1 MTEEERR
8 RRLGIQTTP
17 EYEDYLMRVVQA
29 RAAGLPDPAPLVGVP
44 TEEAQPTSRAAMM
57 QPGEQRF
64 IRPYVDPRDEMI
76 ASSPALVRPAYS
88 ILDRMLRPGRAGM
101 ADRMNREYMEGLLQR
116 DADQRRALAE
126 RQLIEAQGQKMQAD
140 AAVAGLQRTVAEG
153 NEQERKAAAAKLRE
167 IGLATGR
174 VAPQDPNLWGSLAG
188 QGGGSR
194 FTPSGEEVIPKAA
207 GTTPVATTPQGEVV
221 NPYMDMTRDEAVN
234 AYTRTLAALDEGV
247 ARDEAIITGGQ
258 RPSNI
263 VAPGQR
269 GGVLSTLSNIFGS
282 GTKETT
288 PRDIAAARQRLADT
302 ERSKEALRN
311 RLLEAH
317 PNVANLNL

>member
-44 TEEAQPTSRAAMM
+44 EEAQPTSRAAMM
-57 QPGEQRF
+57 QPGEQRL
-64 IRPYVDPRDEMI
+64 IRPYVDPRDEAI
-76 ASSPALVRPAYS
+76 ASGPALVRPVHS
-88 ILDRMLRPGRAGM
+88 ILDRMLRPGRAGT

-116 DADQRRALAE
+116 DADQRRGLAE

-140 AAVAGLQRTVAEG
+140 AVVAGLQRTIAEG
-153 NEQERKAAAAKLRE
+153 NEDERKAAAAKLRE

-174 VAPQDPNLWGSLAG
+174 VAPQGMDFSQLFGT
-188 QGGGSR
+188 GGSR

-207 GTTPVATTPQGEVV
+207 GDTPVATTPQGEVV

-234 AYTRTLAALDEGV
+234 TY
-247 ARDEAIITGGQ
+247 ARDVRAVDNRIARANRILNVESGAGGGWKASDLYEAGIPLTSAESTPNRKIEARETL
-258 RPSNI
+258 R
-263 VAPGQR
+263 R
-269 GGVLSTLSNIFGS
+269 GEF
-282 GTKETT
+282 E
-288 PRDIAAARQRLADT
+288 
-302 ERSKEALRN
+302 KEALKN
-311 RLLEAH
+311 RLLQAH
-317 PNVANLNL
+317 PNVANLNIL

>member
-44 TEEAQPTSRAAMM
+44 TEEAQPTSRGAMM

-116 DADQRRALAE
+116 DADQRMSAAKLQE
-126 RQLIEAQGQKMQAD
+126 QQAK
-140 AAVAGLQRTVAEG
+140 AAYADI
-153 NEQERKAAAAKLRE
+153 ERKAAEGDPEALDQIEALSKARYAGRSTGSGGNDYASQLIERFRNRSGGQASGDRPPMIPTPEGARMPMRRAEPANPYANLSAEDARALYDSRVAEIDTTAQQQIDSAPLSSVLTNVTGGPAETVRQAEALKALNLRQLRE
-167 IGLATGR
+167 
-174 VAPQDPNLWGSLAG
+174 
-188 QGGGSR
+188 
-194 FTPSGEEVIPKAA
+194 
-207 GTTPVATTPQGEVV
+207 
-221 NPYMDMTRDEAVN
+221 Y
-234 AYTRTLAALDEGV
+234 
-247 ARDEAIITGGQ
+247 
-258 RPSNI
+258 
-263 VAPGQR
+263 
-269 GGVLSTLSNIFGS
+269 
-282 GTKETT
+282 
-288 PRDIAAARQRLADT
+288 
-302 ERSKEALRN
+302 
-311 RLLEAH
+311 H
-317 PNVANLNL
+317 PNVAPQL

>member
-29 RAAGLPDPAPLVGVP
+29 RAAGLPDPAPLVGLP

-116 DADQRRALAE
+116 DADQRMSAAKLQEQQAKAAYADVERRAAE
-126 RQLIEAQGQKMQAD
+126 GDSDALDQIEALSKARYARRSTGTPDYASQLIERFGGRAGGQASGDRPPMIPTPEGARMPMRRAEPANPYANLSAED
-140 AAVAGLQRTVAEG
+140 ARALYDSRVAEIDTTAQQQIDSAPLSSVAPVNLKNLLFDSDVPSG
-153 NEQERKAAAAKLRE
+153 GPADTVRQAEALKALNLRQLRE
-167 IGLATGR
+167 
-174 VAPQDPNLWGSLAG
+174 
-188 QGGGSR
+188 
-194 FTPSGEEVIPKAA
+194 
-207 GTTPVATTPQGEVV
+207 
-221 NPYMDMTRDEAVN
+221 Y
-234 AYTRTLAALDEGV
+234 
-247 ARDEAIITGGQ
+247 
-258 RPSNI
+258 
-263 VAPGQR
+263 
-269 GGVLSTLSNIFGS
+269 
-282 GTKETT
+282 
-288 PRDIAAARQRLADT
+288 
-302 ERSKEALRN
+302 
-311 RLLEAH
+311 H
-317 PNVANLNL
+317 PNVAPQL

>member
-8 RRLGIQTTP
+8 RLIEERRKREMTSDDFQRHIQAT
-17 EYEDYLMRVVQA
+17 LQA
-29 RAAGLPDPAPLVGVP
+29 RAAGRPDPAPV
-44 TEEAQPTSRAAMM
+44 TES
-57 QPGEQRF
+57 GEL
-64 IRPYVDPRDEMI
+64 IRPYADPRDEMI
-76 ASSPALVRPAYS
+76 ASSPALVRPVYS

-116 DADQRRALAE
+116 DTDQRRALAE

-140 AAVAGLQRTVAEG
+140 AVVAGLQRTVAEG
-153 NEQERKAAAAKLRE
+153 NEEERKAAAAKLRE

-174 VAPQDPNLWGSLAG
+174 VAPQGMDFSQLFET
-188 QGGGSR
+188 GGSR

-247 ARDEAIITGGQ
+247 ARDEAIIAGGQ